1 MDLCWQ
7 IMSLL
12 FNMLSRLVIDFL
24 PRSKWAS
31 LNFMAAVTICS
42 DFGAPKMKSVTV
54 SIVTPSICHEVMGP
68 NSMILVFWMLSFK
81 ELFHSHL
88 SLSSRSSL
96 VPFHFLP
103 WECLSSTYLSLFTPL
118 FRFKSPFEIFFVA
131 AQPQNI
137 YWILLFNTCLLYKA
151 DFVSCEG
158 NTTLV

>member
-1 MDLCWQ
+1 MDLCSQSHVSAFWYA
-7 IMSLL
+7 IY
-12 FNMLSRLVIDFL
+12 VGHTFL
-24 PRSKWAS
+24 PRSLLIS
-31 LNFMAAVTICS
+31 RLQSPSTVNLE
-42 DFGAPKMKSVTV
+42 PKKIKSVTV
-54 SIVTPSICHEVMGP
+54 SIVSPSICHEVMGP